1 MSTEALL
8 DDRRG
13 KHVSFDA
20 SSPTSE
26 IYTSCVP
33 ANSKSLERL
42 LDGRKTPEFNHPH
55 DVQRRKSYGSSFSP
69 VLAKA
74 ILLGA
79 SISSSTVPF

>member
-1 MSTEALL
+1 MWLQVMSTEALL

-42 LDGRKTPEFNHPH
+42 LDGRKTPEFAHPH
-55 DVQRRKSYGSSFSP
+55 DLQRRKSSGASFSP

-74 ILLGA
+74 ILLGK
-79 SISSSTVPF
+79 